1 MNVPYNE
8 FKLTVAHELWRQGGE
23 EVKALGYWKIRRI
36 IMSLGVHVIN
46 EILNTNEGVL
56 LPNGLGIYQIVG
68 VKAPRKTR
76 YRKQQLVRTDYAYY
90 KLNWIVRPFR
100 KYLPQARY
108 WKAKSTRLFRDQ
120 LIAKITNDDF
130 FHWTV
135 FNTSL
140 DAKRYRHPSL
150 DRLEKLK
157 SIYDDNW

>member
-1 MNVPYNE
+1 MNIPYNE
-8 FKLTVAHELWRQGGE
+8 FKLTVAHELWRQAGE

-36 IMSLGVHVIN
+36 IMSLGVHVID

-56 LPNGLGIYQIVG
+56 LPNGLGIYQIAG
-68 VKAPRKTR
+68 VKQPKKTR

-90 KLNWIVRPFR
+90 KLTWIHKPFK
-100 KYLPQARY
+100 KYLPQSVY
-108 WKAKSTRLFRDQ
+108 WKAHSTRLFRDQ
-120 LIAKITNDDF
+120 LIQKIKNDDF

-135 FNTSL
+135 FATYTDS
-140 DAKRYRHPSL
+140 KRYRHPSL